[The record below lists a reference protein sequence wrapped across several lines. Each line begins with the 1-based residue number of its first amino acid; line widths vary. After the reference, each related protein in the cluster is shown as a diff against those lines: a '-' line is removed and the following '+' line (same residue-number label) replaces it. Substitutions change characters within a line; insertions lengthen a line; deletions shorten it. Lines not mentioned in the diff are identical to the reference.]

1 MIVGLNK
8 NKNYSIVKRSDG
20 TITVN
25 GGNGTQVISS
35 SVTAGGEKADNGV
48 VAYRDEYAEL
58 YDGRILKRL
67 RDALSVD

>member
-25 GGNGTQVISS
+25 CGNGTQVISS

-48 VAYRDEYAEL
+48 VAYCDEYAEL